1 MIRCHCNLLFSY
13 TDSFQQTH
21 CFFII
26 LPVRNRI
33 PIIQSIFTTTF
44 VVPYLEFV
52 PIQNTKNVQLAA
64 SIDKEV
70 HSFEDLLSIIGELP
84 PFLNTTNEEIN
95 RFRRAAA
102 R

>member
-1 MIRCHCNLLFSY
+1 
-13 TDSFQQTH
+13 
-21 CFFII
+21 
-26 LPVRNRI
+26 
-33 PIIQSIFTTTF
+33 
-44 VVPYLEFV
+44 LEFV